1 MIVYGSGRLFKTLMM
16 HCVCS
21 SELSVKCGFLYKR
34 GKYHTTWK
42 RRWFV
47 LKPPYLLYYKSKDDK
62 RPKGYIDLIGA
73 TVKLGDGS
81 KVIHVRHCS
90 ILCRTTLIDDLSLQN
105 TQDPF
110 SFEIHSQTR
119 VWFLQAGS
127 EHDMH
132 KWVEG
137 ILDFNEFSDQ

>member
-1 MIVYGSGRLFKTLMM
+1 VYRSGRLFKTLNV

-81 KVIHVRHCS
+81 KVNHVRHCGAS
-90 ILCRTTLIDDLSLQN
+90 CAGRRSLMIFLCKKHTGPILFR
-105 TQDPF
+105 DPLADARVVPAGRQRARYAQVGGR
-110 SFEIHSQTR
+110 HSRFQR
-119 VWFLQAGS
+119 VL
-127 EHDMH
+127 
-132 KWVEG
+132 
-137 ILDFNEFSDQ
+137 